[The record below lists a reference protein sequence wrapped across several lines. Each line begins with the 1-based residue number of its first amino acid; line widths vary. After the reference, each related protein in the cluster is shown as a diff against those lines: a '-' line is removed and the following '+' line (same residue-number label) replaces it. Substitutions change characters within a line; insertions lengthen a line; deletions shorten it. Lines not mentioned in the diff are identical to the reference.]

1 MEDSERLKAW
11 NHIERVTRSNRITHA
26 HWKAKVT
33 GSVVNGPEDYSQSAL
48 TALWEWL
55 GDPVHLKTYRELAAR
70 GDDHVARWFTDY
82 VKGRMSDLK
91 DKERADHR
99 DCRRT
104 KHASHA
110 VCKPGAPAGA
120 RSNTYLEVAAL
131 QVGATCAPSDMY
143 HAVEGS
149 YEDVAILTAVLNA
162 PAVERAKWLRTAI
175 RTGDAKIVPADGP
188 RGESKLLLHHD
199 GCDEGR
205 VHQRITWIGAPS
217 KKPFDTQRGSCR
229 CEILDDD
236 LVLLFRDL
244 TVRVNRDDLTGRFV
258 QRYVK
263 PVLGA
268 FALKPLARYLG
279 WPDVRLRKAWSK
291 LRQKYGQ
298 S

>member
-1 MEDSERLKAW
+1 MESDRLKAW
-11 NHIERVTRSNRITHA
+11 EHIERVTRRNRISHA
-26 HWKAKVT
+26 HKKAELT
-33 GSVVNGPEDYSQSAL
+33 GSVVSGPEDYSQTAL

-55 GDPVHLKTYRELAAR
+55 GDPRHLKIYRELAAR

-91 DKERADHR
+91 DKERAAHR

-104 KHASHA
+104 KHASHH
-110 VCKPGAPAGA
+110 VHKSVGSVGS
-120 RSNTYLEVAAL
+120 RSNTYLEIAAL
-131 QVGATCAPSDMY
+131 QSGATRAPSDMRR
-143 HAVEGS
+143 AVEGS

-162 PAVERAKWLRTAI
+162 PAAERAKWLRTAI
-175 RTGDAKIVPADGP
+175 RTGDAEIVPASGSL
-188 RGESKLLLHHD
+188 GESKLLLRHD
-199 GCDEGR
+199 GCDASR
-205 VHQRITWIGAPS
+205 VHQKITWIGAPT

-244 TVRVNRDDLTGRFV
+244 TVRVNRDDLKGRFV

-279 WPDVRLRKAWSK
+279 WPDVRLRKAWSR
-291 LRQKYGQ
+291 LREKYGQ